1 MFGKTAYN
9 YNNYNG
15 YPDSPGL
22 NSVSSTSS
30 SCSASTLSS
39 LVSLHD
45 INQELNQTVFNSVYN
60 QMNPNSNSEN
70 SYNPTA
76 HATKNF
82 SPQYPSGNTNM
93 PVNSSMTDTNSNLA
107 LSHAIGL
114 GQFSHHFGQN
124 YINAA
129 TMASLVAQQQ
139 NSMNN
144 YQNTQIRS
152 PPVPIQHQNST
163 NAQTYATSQQC
174 NVKLP
179 AQSNLSTSS
188 NESKLSLT
196 PTTTSSVSSAS
207 SPTYLSESIENYAS
221 TNNNNNSNSNNLSVG
236 SNNGNSSYMSQP
248 QQYSSSNSKGD
259 SGWSAERKSKCHKST
274 RPTFTGQQI
283 YALEKMFEQTKYL
296 AGPERARLSYSLAM
310 DEGQVKVWFQNRRTK
325 WRKKQTSESRRNKNL

>member
-107 LSHAIGL
+107 LSHAIGKSSFFFHIWSWIIENDL
-114 GQFSHHFGQN
+114 LWSFWTF
-124 YINAA
+124 YICHLIL
-129 TMASLVAQQQ
+129 LVELR
-139 NSMNN
+139 MNN
-144 YQNTQIRS
+144 
-152 PPVPIQHQNST
+152 
-163 NAQTYATSQQC
+163 
-174 NVKLP
+174 
-179 AQSNLSTSS
+179 
-188 NESKLSLT
+188 
-196 PTTTSSVSSAS
+196 VS
-207 SPTYLSESIENYAS
+207 
-221 TNNNNNSNSNNLSVG
+221 
-236 SNNGNSSYMSQP
+236 
-248 QQYSSSNSKGD
+248 
-259 SGWSAERKSKCHKST
+259 R
-274 RPTFTGQQI
+274 
-283 YALEKMFEQTKYL
+283 
-296 AGPERARLSYSLAM
+296 
-310 DEGQVKVWFQNRRTK
+310 
-325 WRKKQTSESRRNKNL
+325 